1 MLQKNI
7 QSYVSNVSDN
17 TTTHIENSA
26 PGSILELSRDIFSNK
41 RQEVSDVHTTA
52 AQVKLLPRR
61 HLYTYT
67 EEARQKRL
75 DYLAKHTGHALE
87 HVANTHLDATKLTKT
102 IEGFIGSIEIPVGI
116 AGPLLIK
123 GQYAQGVYYAPLATT
138 EAALIASVSRGS
150 SAIMQSGGTTARVL
164 GQRMIRAPRFEFY
177 SVSHSIIFS
186 DWINEHIS
194 ELRYEIGH
202 HSKHA
207 QLMEIKPH
215 IIGRSVHLQFIYNT
229 AAAAGQNMTTICTW
243 YACQWI
249 QQQLAKMAFIPL
261 RHFMIDG
268 NTSSDKKVAYQPFIE
283 GRGTRVVAEVYLNAE
298 SCQQILRVTP
308 QQLVTAYHHVCEGA
322 IASGMVGINI
332 NAANVIAGMFTA
344 LGQDIACVHESSVAH
359 LHMTLTAD
367 NRVYCS
373 ITLPSLIVGTVGGGT
388 YLPHQRECLNM
399 LGCTDENGTARLA
412 EIIASY
418 CLALDI
424 STLSAIAADE
434 FAQSHEKLSRN
445 HPAPTGGIIPR
456 TPQELDL
463 SFFQQANF
471 NPVLQGAHLTTI
483 KPKFSGDD
491 GHSMLTHLSTNYT
504 ERLIGLFPFT
514 MTTSAQSTLP
524 VILKL
529 KPLGS
534 EVVNMV
540 LDIAK
545 HCSPELFAVF
555 QDFAHQLEFNQSH
568 IRELAIM
575 NQQAPQ
581 LMRYIPVIYGV
592 IENEATG
599 TYALI
604 EELLHDMLL
613 MNNINLEIPWEQNHF
628 EAAIRGIADVHS
640 IWLGQEE
647 ELMWKFPQLQIS
659 NANTVSQTKPLWQK
673 LGNFV
678 HQTFPDLLTA
688 EEHQD
693 FQHWV
698 DNSAI
703 WWQEIE
709 QMPRTLIHGDFNP
722 RNIAFRQQEE
732 GLRLCAWDWELSTL
746 HLPQRDLVELLA
758 FSLDHQQIDT
768 NNVAYYIE
776 LHRIELEQQSGIS
789 LDPINWRRGYE
800 LALRDFWM
808 RRIPLYMMAH
818 NVIGYPFME
827 RTMKTI
833 RWLISL
839 TRNQ

>member
-7 QSYVSNVSDN
+7 QSCVLDVSDN
-17 TTTHIENSA
+17 TTAHTENCA
-26 PGSILELSRDIFSNK
+26 RGSILELSHDIFSIK
-41 RQEVSDVHTTA
+41 HQEASGVRTEA
-52 AQVKLLPRR
+52 AQELLPRR

-75 DYLAKHTGHALE
+75 DYLAKHTGHPLE
-87 HVANTHLDATKLTKT
+87 HVAATHLDATKLTKT

-138 EAALIASVSRGS
+138 EGALIASISRGS

-164 GQRMIRAPRFEFY
+164 SQRMIRAPRFEFY
-177 SVSHSIIFS
+177 SVAHSIMFS
-186 DWINEHIS
+186 DWVNEHLS
-194 ELRYEIGH
+194 EIRHEIGR

-207 QLMEIKPH
+207 RLLEIKPQ

-229 AAAAGQNMTTICTW
+229 AAAAGQNMTTVCTW

-249 QQQLAKMAFIPL
+249 QQQLAKIAFIPL

-268 NTSSDKKVAYQPFIE
+268 NTSGDKKVSYKTFIE
-283 GRGTRVVAEVYLNAE
+283 GRGTRVVAEVYLSAE
-298 SCQQILRVTP
+298 SCQQILKVTP
-308 QQLVTAYHHVCEGA
+308 QQLVTAYHHICEGA
-322 IASGMVGINI
+322 IASGMVGVNI

-373 ITLPSLIVGTVGGGT
+373 VTLPSLIVGTVGGGT

-424 STLSAIAADE
+424 STLSAVAADE
-434 FAQSHEKLSRN
+434 FAQSHERLGRN
-445 HPAPTGGIIPR
+445 RPPHTSSIIPH
-456 TPQELDL
+456 TLQELDL
-463 SFFQQANF
+463 SFFQQANL
-471 NPVLQGAHLTTI
+471 NPVLQGTHLTTI
-483 KPKFSGDD
+483 KPEFSGNDE
-491 GHSMLTHLSTNYT
+491 HSLLTHLSSNYA
-504 ERLIGLFPFT
+504 ERLIGLFPFA
-514 MTTSAQSTLP
+514 MTTSAQRTLP
-524 VILKL
+524 VMLKL

-534 EVVNMV
+534 EIVKMV
-540 LDIAK
+540 LDIAR
-545 HCSPELFAVF
+545 HCSPELFTVF
-555 QDFAHQLEFNQSH
+555 QDFAHQLEFHQSH
-568 IRELAIM
+568 SRELAIM
-575 NQQAPQ
+575 NQQNPQ
-581 LMRYIPVIYGV
+581 LMRYIPIIYGV

-599 TYALI
+599 TYGLI
-604 EELLHDMLL
+604 EELLQDMVL
-613 MNNINLEIPWEQNHF
+613 MNNINLETPWEQHHL
-628 EAAIRGIADVHS
+628 ETAIRGVADIHS
-640 IWLGQEE
+640 IWLGREG
-647 ELMWKFPQLQIS
+647 ELMWKFPQLQIPD
-659 NANTVSQTKPLWQK
+659 ADTVSQMKPLWQK
-673 LGNFV
+673 LGHFI
-678 HQTFPDLLTA
+678 HQAFPELFTA
-688 EEHQD
+688 EEQQD

-698 DNSAI
+698 DNAAI

-746 HLPQRDLVELLA
+746 HLPQRDLAELLA
-758 FSLDHQQIDT
+758 FSLDQHSDA
-768 NNVAYYIE
+768 NSVAYYIE
-776 LHRIELEQQSGIS
+776 LHRVELEQKSGIS
-789 LDPINWRRGYE
+789 LDPISWRRGYE
-800 LALRDFWM
+800 LALRDLWM

-818 NVIGYPFME
+818 NVVGYPFME

-839 TRNQ
+839 TRN

>member
-7 QSYVSNVSDN
+7 QSYVSDASDN
-17 TTTHIENSA
+17 TTDHIENCA
-26 PGSILELSRDIFSNK
+26 RGSILELSRDIFSIK
-41 RQEVSDVHTTA
+41 KHQEASAVRTDTT
-52 AQVKLLPRR
+52 QVKLLPRR

-87 HVANTHLDATKLTKT
+87 HVADTHLDATKLTKT

-138 EAALIASVSRGS
+138 EGALIASVSRGS
-150 SAIMQSGGTTARVL
+150 SVITQSGGTTARVL
-164 GQRMIRAPRFEFY
+164 GQRMIRAPRFEFH
-177 SVSHSIIFS
+177 SVSHSIMFS
-186 DWINEHIS
+186 DWIKEHIS
-194 ELRYEIGH
+194 ELRYEIGR

-207 QLMEIKPH
+207 QLLEINPH

-268 NTSSDKKVAYQPFIE
+268 NTSSDKKVSYQPFIE
-283 GRGTRVVAEVYLNAE
+283 GRGTRVVAEVYLDAE

-322 IASGMVGINI
+322 IASGMIGMNI

-373 ITLPSLIVGTVGGGT
+373 ITLPSLIIGTIGGGT

-434 FAQSHEKLSRN
+434 FAQSHERLGRYRPVTTN
-445 HPAPTGGIIPR
+445 NITAH

-463 SFFQQANF
+463 SFFQQADF

-483 KPKFSGDD
+483 NPKFSGSDE
-491 GHSMLTHLSTNYT
+491 HSMLTHLSSNYA
-504 ERLIGLFPFT
+504 ERLIGLFPFSI
-514 MTTSAQSTLP
+514 TTSAQHNLP
-524 VILKL
+524 VMLKL
-529 KPLGS
+529 KPLGT
-534 EVVNMV
+534 EVVEMV

-545 HCSPELFAVF
+545 HCSSELFAVF
-555 QDFAHQLEFNQSH
+555 QNFAHQLEFNQSH
-568 IRELAIM
+568 SRELAIM
-575 NQQAPQ
+575 NQQDPR
-581 LMRYIPVIYGV
+581 LMRYIPVVYGV

-604 EELLHDMLL
+604 EELLHDMVL
-613 MNNINLEIPWEQNHF
+613 MNNINLETPWEQCHL
-628 EAAIRGIADVHS
+628 EAAIRGVADIHA

-647 ELMWKFPQLQIS
+647 ELTWKFPQLQIP
-659 NANTVSQTKPLWQK
+659 NADTVSQMKPLWQK
-673 LGNFV
+673 LGNFI
-678 HQTFPDLLTA
+678 HQTFPELFTT
-688 EEHQD
+688 EEHKD

-698 DNSAI
+698 DNAST
-703 WWQEIE
+703 WWKEIE

-722 RNIAFRQQEE
+722 RNIAFRQQET
-732 GLRLCAWDWELSTL
+732 GLRLCAWDWELSTV
-746 HLPQRDLVELLA
+746 HLPQRDLAELLA
-758 FSLDHQQIDT
+758 FSLDPQSDADK
-768 NNVAYYIE
+768 VAYYIE
-776 LHRIELEQQSGIS
+776 LHRVELEQKSGIS
-789 LDPINWRRGYE
+789 LDPIIWHRGYE
-800 LALRDFWM
+800 LALHDLWI
-808 RRIPLYMMAH
+808 RRIPFYMMAH
-818 NVIGYPFME
+818 NVVGYPFME
-827 RTMKTI
+827 RTMKTL

-839 TRNQ
+839 TRN

>member
-1 MLQKNI
+1 MLQKEI
-7 QSYVSNVSDN
+7 QSCVFDVSDN
-17 TTTHIENSA
+17 TTAHIKNCA
-26 PGSILELSRDIFSNK
+26 RDSILELSRDTFSIK
-41 RQEVSDVHTTA
+41 HQEASAVRPEATQA
-52 AQVKLLPRR
+52 ELLPRR

-75 DYLAKHTGHALE
+75 DYLAKHTGHPLE
-87 HVANTHLDATKLTKT
+87 HVAATHLDATKLTKT

-138 EAALIASVSRGS
+138 EGALIASISRGS
-150 SAIMQSGGTTARVL
+150 FAIMQSGGATTRVL
-164 GQRMIRAPRFEFY
+164 GQRMIRAPRFEFH
-177 SVSHSIIFS
+177 SVAHSVIFS
-186 DWINEHIS
+186 DWINEHLS
-194 ELRYEIGH
+194 EIRHEIGR

-207 QLMEIKPH
+207 RLLEIKPQ
-215 IIGRSVHLQFIYNT
+215 IIGRSVHVQFIYNT
-229 AAAAGQNMTTICTW
+229 AAAAGQNMTTVCTW

-249 QQQLAKMAFIPL
+249 QKQLAKMAFIPL
-261 RHFMIDG
+261 RHFIIDG
-268 NTSSDKKVAYQPFIE
+268 NTSGDKKVSYKTFIE
-283 GRGTRVVAEVYLNAE
+283 GRGTRVVAEVYLSAE

-308 QQLVTAYHHVCEGA
+308 KQLVTAYHHICEGA
-322 IASGMVGINI
+322 IASGMVGVNI

-373 ITLPSLIVGTVGGGT
+373 VTLPSLIVGTVGGGT

-434 FAQSHEKLSRN
+434 FAQSHERLGRN
-445 HPAPTGGIIPR
+445 RPPHTNGIIPH
-456 TPQELDL
+456 TLQELDL
-463 SFFQQANF
+463 PFFQQANF

-483 KPKFSGDD
+483 KPEFSGNDE
-491 GHSMLTHLSTNYT
+491 HSLLTHLSSNYA

-514 MTTSAQSTLP
+514 MTTSAQRTLP
-524 VILKL
+524 VMLKL

-534 EVVNMV
+534 EIVKMV

-555 QDFAHQLEFNQSH
+555 QDFAHQLEFHQSH
-568 IRELAIM
+568 SRELAIM
-575 NQQAPQ
+575 NQQNPQ

-592 IENEATG
+592 IENQATG

-604 EELLHDMLL
+604 EELLQDMVL
-613 MNNINLEIPWEQNHF
+613 MNNINLETPWEQHHL
-628 EAAIRGIADVHS
+628 ETAIRGVADIHS
-640 IWLGQEE
+640 IWLGQEG
-647 ELMWKFPQLQIS
+647 ELMWKFPQLQIPD
-659 NANTVSQTKPLWQK
+659 ADTVSQMKPLWQK
-673 LGNFV
+673 LGNFI
-678 HQTFPDLLTA
+678 HQTFPELFTA
-688 EEHQD
+688 EEQQD

-698 DNSAI
+698 DNAAT

-746 HLPQRDLVELLA
+746 HLPQRDLAELLA
-758 FSLDHQQIDT
+758 FSLDQHSDVDS
-768 NNVAYYIE
+768 VASYIE
-776 LHRIELEQQSGIS
+776 LHRVELEQKSGIS
-789 LDPINWRRGYE
+789 LDPISWRRGYE
-800 LALRDFWM
+800 LALRDLWM

-818 NVIGYPFME
+818 NVVGYPFME

-839 TRNQ
+839 TRN

>member
-1 MLQKNI
+1 MLQKEI
-7 QSYVSNVSDN
+7 QSCVFDVSDN
-17 TTTHIENSA
+17 TTAHIKNCA
-26 PGSILELSRDIFSNK
+26 RDSILELSRDIFSIK
-41 RQEVSDVHTTA
+41 HQEASAVRTEATQA
-52 AQVKLLPRR
+52 ELLPRR

-75 DYLAKHTGHALE
+75 DYLAKHTGHPLE
-87 HVANTHLDATKLTKT
+87 HVAATHLDATKLTKT

-116 AGPLLIK
+116 AGPLLVK

-138 EAALIASVSRGS
+138 EGALIASISRGS
-150 SAIMQSGGTTARVL
+150 FAIMQSGGTTTRVL
-164 GQRMIRAPRFEFY
+164 GQRMIRAPRFEFH
-177 SVSHSIIFS
+177 SVAHSVMFS
-186 DWINEHIS
+186 DWINEHLS
-194 ELRYEIGH
+194 EIRHEIGL

-207 QLMEIKPH
+207 RLQEIKPQ

-229 AAAAGQNMTTICTW
+229 AAAAGQNMTTVCTW

-268 NTSSDKKVAYQPFIE
+268 NTSGDKKVSYKTFIE
-283 GRGTRVVAEVYLNAE
+283 GRGTRVVAEVYLSAE

-308 QQLVTAYHHVCEGA
+308 QQLVTAYHHICEGA
-322 IASGMVGINI
+322 IASGMVGVNI

-373 ITLPSLIVGTVGGGT
+373 VTLPSLIVGTVGGGT

-434 FAQSHEKLSRN
+434 FAQSHERLGRN
-445 HPAPTGGIIPR
+445 RPPHTSGIIPR
-456 TPQELDL
+456 TLQELDL

-471 NPVLQGAHLTTI
+471 NPVLQGTHLTTI
-483 KPKFSGDD
+483 KPEFSGNDE
-491 GHSMLTHLSTNYT
+491 HSLLTHLSSNYA
-504 ERLIGLFPFT
+504 ERLIGLFPFA
-514 MTTSAQSTLP
+514 MTTSAQRTLP
-524 VILKL
+524 VMLKL

-534 EVVNMV
+534 EIVKMV

-555 QDFAHQLEFNQSH
+555 QDFAHQLEFHQSH
-568 IRELAIM
+568 SRELAIM
-575 NQQAPQ
+575 NQQNPQ

-592 IENEATG
+592 IENESTG

-604 EELLHDMLL
+604 EELLQDMVL
-613 MNNINLEIPWEQNHF
+613 MNNINLETPWKQHHLET
-628 EAAIRGIADVHS
+628 AIRGVADIHS
-640 IWLGQEE
+640 IWLGREG
-647 ELMWKFPQLQIS
+647 ELMWKFPQLQIPD
-659 NANTVSQTKPLWQK
+659 ADTVSQMKPLWQK
-673 LGNFV
+673 LGNFI
-678 HQTFPDLLTA
+678 HQAFPELFTA
-688 EEHQD
+688 EEQQD

-698 DNSAI
+698 DNAAT

-746 HLPQRDLVELLA
+746 HLPQRDLAELLA
-758 FSLDHQQIDT
+758 FSLDQHSDADS
-768 NNVAYYIE
+768 VAYYIE
-776 LHRIELEQQSGIS
+776 LHRVELEQKSGIS
-789 LDPINWRRGYE
+789 LDPICWQRGYE
-800 LALRDFWM
+800 LALRDLWM

-818 NVIGYPFME
+818 NVVGYPFME

-839 TRNQ
+839 TRN

>member
-7 QSYVSNVSDN
+7 QSYVSDASDN
-17 TTTHIENSA
+17 TTDHIENCA
-26 PGSILELSRDIFSNK
+26 RGSILELSRDIFSIK
-41 RQEVSDVHTTA
+41 KHQGASAVRTETT
-52 AQVKLLPRR
+52 QVKLLPRR

-75 DYLAKHTGHALE
+75 DYLAKHTGHTLE
-87 HVANTHLDATKLTKT
+87 HVAHTHLDATKLTKT

-123 GQYAQGVYYAPLATT
+123 GQYAQGIYYAPLATT
-138 EAALIASVSRGS
+138 EGALIASVSRGS
-150 SAIMQSGGTTARVL
+150 SAITQSGGTTARVL
-164 GQRMIRAPRFEFY
+164 GQRMIRAPRFEFH
-177 SVSHSIIFS
+177 SVSHSIMFS
-186 DWINEHIS
+186 DWIKEHIS
-194 ELRYEIGH
+194 ELRYEIGR

-207 QLMEIKPH
+207 QLLEIKPH

-261 RHFMIDG
+261 CHFMIDG
-268 NTSSDKKVAYQPFIE
+268 NTSSDKKVSYQPFIE
-283 GRGTRVVAEVYLNAE
+283 GRGTRVVAEVYLDAE

-308 QQLVTAYHHVCEGA
+308 QQLVTAYHHVSEGA
-322 IASGMVGINI
+322 IASGMIGINI

-373 ITLPSLIVGTVGGGT
+373 ITLPSLIVGTIGGGT
-388 YLPHQRECLNM
+388 NLPHQRECLNM

-434 FAQSHEKLSRN
+434 FAQSHEKLGRYRPVTTN
-445 HPAPTGGIIPR
+445 NITAH

-463 SFFQQANF
+463 SFFQQADF

-483 KPKFSGDD
+483 KPKFSGSDE
-491 GHSMLTHLSTNYT
+491 HSMLTHLSSNYA
-504 ERLIGLFPFT
+504 ERLIGLFPFS
-514 MTTSAQSTLP
+514 MTTSAQNNLP
-524 VILKL
+524 VMLKL

-534 EVVNMV
+534 EVVNMI

-555 QDFAHQLEFNQSH
+555 QDFEHQLEFNQSH
-568 IRELAIM
+568 SRELAIM
-575 NQQAPQ
+575 NQQDPR
-581 LMRYIPVIYGV
+581 LMLYIPIIYGV

-604 EELLHDMLL
+604 EELLHDMVL
-613 MNNINLEIPWEQNHF
+613 MNNINLETPWKQYHL
-628 EAAIRGIADVHS
+628 EAAIRGVADIHS
-640 IWLGQEE
+640 IWLGREE
-647 ELMWKFPQLQIS
+647 ELTWKFPQMQIA
-659 NANTVSQTKPLWQK
+659 NADTVSQMKPLWQK

-678 HQTFPDLLTA
+678 HQTFPELFTA
-688 EEHQD
+688 EEEKD
-693 FQHWV
+693 FQYWV
-698 DNSAI
+698 DNAAT
-703 WWQEIE
+703 WWKEIE

-722 RNIAFRQQEE
+722 RNIAFRQQETE
-732 GLRLCAWDWELSTL
+732 LRLCAWDWELSTL
-746 HLPQRDLVELLA
+746 HLPQRDLAELLA
-758 FSLDHQQIDT
+758 FSLDQQSDADK
-768 NNVAYYIE
+768 VAYYIE
-776 LHRIELEQQSGIS
+776 LHRVELEQKSGLS

-800 LALRDFWM
+800 LALRDLWM

-818 NVIGYPFME
+818 NVVGYPFME
-827 RTMKTI
+827 RTMKTL

-839 TRNQ
+839 TRNK